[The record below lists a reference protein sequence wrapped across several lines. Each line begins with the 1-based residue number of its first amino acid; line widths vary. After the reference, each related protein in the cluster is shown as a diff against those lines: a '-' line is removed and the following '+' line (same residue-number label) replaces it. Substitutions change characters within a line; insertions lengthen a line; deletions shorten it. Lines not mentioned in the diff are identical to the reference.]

1 MENILKVLM
10 TLDSKQLV
18 QGLNQAQSNI
28 DRFSGNLKSVGKT
41 LMTRVSAPLSI
52 VGGMALKQSM
62 NFQRLRMSLETLAGG
77 AEAGGAAFEELVK
90 FSAKTPFQLNEL
102 VKINNM
108 LMGFGLNTQQARES
122 LKLLGDV
129 AAVSGG
135 DLTGMAVAFGQSAA
149 EGRVMT
155 RDLLQFINN
164 GVPLLKLLAEEL
176 GTTTTRVREMASE
189 GQLSF
194 PLVVKALERA
204 TSAGGMF
211 DNGMEKLS
219 KTLAGTYSNIKDNL
233 TIALASLGDQIV
245 ETFDIE
251 QLGKDFVRFIQDIT
265 TSFKELEPATRDL
278 IVQIAAFAA
287 SAGPLMYL
295 AGSVIPKLIGS
306 IRLLIANPIIAGL
319 TAAAGALGMLID
331 RVGDI
336 EDANEKAKQGQ
347 KGILEYGEALK
358 NLEKTSGYLAGN
370 EESLRKWH
378 EMNLKL
384 QESIKAN
391 AEAQIDF
398 AKELGPDGQK
408 TVNEYSQQLKL
419 AEGNILAS
427 QAALK
432 SFDKQAQN
440 TPGLEEYTNV
450 LTNAN
455 EKTRELVQTL
465 GGQIISPKEVEESM
479 KKVGKSIRRST
490 EDFGGTVFGG
500 NKLKTEGP
508 KAENPL
514 QGMTN
519 ALAKQNE
526 ENAKLMAK
534 SEDDSVS
541 FTTNLGDIFADG
553 FTNVAMQLGSGN
565 AKIGNVFGSL
575 VSMLADVA
583 IQIGKTA
590 IQIGV
595 GMLAVQASFSN
606 PLSAIAAGV
615 ALVAIGS
622 VMKGLASQFSG
633 GGGATAFAKGG
644 IVSGPTLGLIGEYS
658 GARSN
663 PEVVAPLN
671 KLQGMLAQ
679 SGGQNVNVGGEFRI
693 QGQDLV
699 VALQRA
705 DRNRK
710 RIL

>member
-28 DRFSGNLKSVGKT
+28 DRFSGSLRSVGKT

-62 NFQRLRMSLETLAGG
+62 NFQRLRTSLETLSGS

-102 VKINNM
+102 VKVNNM

-129 AAVSGG
+129 AAISGG
-135 DLTGMAVAFGQSAA
+135 DLQGIGVAFGQSAA
-149 EGRVMT
+149 EGRIMT
-155 RDLLQFINN
+155 RDIMQFINN
-164 GVPLLKLLAEEL
+164 GVPMLKLLAEEL
-176 GTTTTRVREMASE
+176 GVSTSRVREMASE

-251 QLGKDFVRFIQDIT
+251 QLGKDFVGFIQDIT

-336 EDANEKAKQGQ
+336 EDANEKAKNAQ
-347 KGILEYGEALK
+347 KGILEYGAALK
-358 NLEKTSGYLAGN
+358 NLESTSGYLAGN

-398 AKELGPDGQK
+398 AKELGSDGQK
-408 TVNEYSQQLKL
+408 TVNEYSQQLKF

-440 TPGLEEYTNV
+440 TPGLEEFKIKTGEVKESAEEFDASLNKMLDASADLEKDPSFGSIFGTDPIAEMLKAGQFDPNSVQVADEV
-450 LTNAN
+450 LTNDSLDALGVRMQ
-455 EKTRELVQTL
+455 KFRELMNEIPAIVEQNVEQGLSNL
-465 GGQIISPKEVEESM
+465 GFAIGEALASGGNVLEAAGASIASTIGDIAIELGRLII
-479 KKVGKSIRRST
+479 KVGITIKAFKKSLQS
-490 EDFGGTVFGG
+490 
-500 NKLKTEGP
+500 L
-508 KAENPL
+508 NPF
-514 QGMTN
+514 
-519 ALAKQNE
+519 
-526 ENAKLMAK
+526 
-534 SEDDSVS
+534 V
-541 FTTNLGDIFADG
+541 
-553 FTNVAMQLGSGN
+553 
-565 AKIGNVFGSL
+565 
-575 VSMLADVA
+575 
-583 IQIGKTA
+583 
-590 IQIGV
+590 
-595 GMLAVQASFSN
+595 
-606 PLSAIAAGV
+606 AIAAGV
-615 ALVAIGS
+615 ALIAAGTFFKS
-622 VMKGLASQFSG
+622 QAANLA
-633 GGGATAFAKGG
+633 GGGATAFANGG

>member
-500 NKLKTEGP
+500 NKLKTEGLKP
-508 KAENPL
+508 K
-514 QGMTN
+514 THY
-519 ALAKQNE
+519 
-526 ENAKLMAK
+526 
-534 SEDDSVS
+534 
-541 FTTNLGDIFADG
+541 
-553 FTNVAMQLGSGN
+553 
-565 AKIGNVFGSL
+565 
-575 VSMLADVA
+575 
-583 IQIGKTA
+583 
-590 IQIGV
+590 
-595 GMLAVQASFSN
+595 
-606 PLSAIAAGV
+606 
-615 ALVAIGS
+615 
-622 VMKGLASQFSG
+622 KG
-633 GGGATAFAKGG
+633 
-644 IVSGPTLGLIGEYS
+644 
-658 GARSN
+658 
-663 PEVVAPLN
+663 
-671 KLQGMLAQ
+671 
-679 SGGQNVNVGGEFRI
+679 
-693 QGQDLV
+693 
-699 VALQRA
+699 
-705 DRNRK
+705 
-710 RIL
+710 

>member
-28 DRFSGNLKSVGKT
+28 DRFSGSLRSVGKT

-102 VKINNM
+102 VRINNM

-211 DNGMEKLS
+211 ENGMGTLS
-219 KTLAGTYSNIKDNL
+219 KTLQGTYSNIKDNL
-233 TIALASLGDQIV
+233 IIALASLGDQIV

-251 QLGKDFVRFIQDIT
+251 QLGKDFVGFIQDIT

-331 RVGDI
+331 RVGFI
-336 EDANEKAKQGQ
+336 EDTNEKAKNAQ
-347 KGILEYGEALK
+347 KGILEYGAALK
-358 NLEKTSGYLAGN
+358 NLESTSGYLAGN

-427 QAALK
+427 QAAIK
-432 SFDKQAQN
+432 SLNEQAKK
-440 TPGLEEYTNV
+440 TPGLEEFKIKTGEVKESAEEFDASLNKMLDASADLGKDPSFGSIFGTDPIAEMLKAGQFDPNSVQVADEVLTDDSLDALGVRMQKFRELMNQIPAVVEQSVEQGLMDLGVAIGEALSSGGNV
-450 LTNAN
+450 LQAGAASIVNTIAN
-455 EKTRELVQTL
+455 LAISL
-465 GGQIISPKEVEESM
+465 G
-479 KKVGKSIRRST
+479 R
-490 EDFGGTVFGG
+490 
-500 NKLKTEGP
+500 L
-508 KAENPL
+508 
-514 QGMTN
+514 
-519 ALAKQNE
+519 
-526 ENAKLMAK
+526 
-534 SEDDSVS
+534 
-541 FTTNLGDIFADG
+541 
-553 FTNVAMQLGSGN
+553 
-565 AKIGNVFGSL
+565 
-575 VSMLADVA
+575 A
-583 IQIGKTA
+583 IQV
-590 IQIGV
+590 GV
-595 GMLAVQASFSN
+595 TVKGVKEALKSLHPVV
-606 PLSAIAAGV
+606 AIAAGV
-615 ALVAIGS
+615 ALIAAGTFFKNQAANLS
-622 VMKGLASQFSG
+622 
-633 GGGATAFAKGG
+633 GGGATAFANGG

>member
-565 AKIGNVFGSL
+565 AKIGQVFGSL